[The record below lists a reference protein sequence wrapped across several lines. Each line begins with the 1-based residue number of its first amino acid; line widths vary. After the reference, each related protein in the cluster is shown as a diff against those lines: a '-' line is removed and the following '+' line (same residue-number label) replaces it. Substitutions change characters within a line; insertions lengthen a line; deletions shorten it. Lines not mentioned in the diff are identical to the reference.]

1 MQVLITGANRGLG
14 LEFTRQLLARGD
26 QVIATARKPAGA
38 TALNKLSSNHP
49 GQLTVLGFESGA
61 PESTDELLRGVGAL
75 TKSLDLFIAN
85 AGVLKR
91 GETFGDV
98 RQADLEHSL
107 RVNAI
112 GPMLLTQALTP
123 LLALGTSPRVV
134 FISSVLGSI
143 GARDSF
149 YVPSY
154 CISKAALN
162 MAMRVLSF
170 ALSEQHIIATAVHP
184 GWVRT
189 DMGGDQAPL
198 LAPDAVSGLLTLIDA
213 LTSAHH
219 GGFFAHDGRELAW

>member
-1 MQVLITGANRGLG
+1 MRVLITGANRGLG
-14 LEFTRQLLARGD
+14 LEFTRQLLARGE

-38 TALNKLSSNHP
+38 TALNKLGIAHP
-49 GQLTVLGFESGA
+49 GQLNVLGFESGA
-61 PESTDELLRGVGAL
+61 PESTEELVRGIASL
-75 TKSLDLFIAN
+75 TDSLDVFIAN

-91 GETFGDV
+91 GESFGEV

-123 LLALGTSPRVV
+123 LLVRGKSPRVV

-143 GARDSF
+143 GSRDSF

-170 ALSEQHIIATAVHP
+170 ALGEQHIIATAVHP

-198 LAPDAVSGLLTLIDA
+198 LATDSVSDLLSLIDS
-213 LTSAHH
+213 LNHKHH
-219 GGFFAHDGRELAW
+219 GGFYSHDGSELAW